1 MGDDEAKKRFTEFKA
16 VKPYLRFVEMPV
28 KDTGMQH
35 LFFQQGAL
43 ASFGAAIEDGV
54 MVMAEGTEQYD
65 IESMA

>member
-1 MGDDEAKKRFTEFKA
+1 
-16 VKPYLRFVEMPV
+16 MPS

-43 ASFGAAIEDGV
+43 ASFGAGVEDGV